1 MILTKFENKFKDID
15 EYKNMSVGFKRI
27 DSALSLINFD
37 EKKLGTIIHIAG
49 TNGKGSTA
57 TFLNQIL
64 SANYLNTA
72 LFTSPH
78 IMNITERISIN
89 GTDITTDKFDALF
102 DENIDI
108 INQCNLTYFEAIFFL
123 FIVHTINSN
132 VDVTIL
138 ETGLGG
144 RYDATNTS
152 LITDKIAVFTSF
164 SLDHTEILGDNI
176 FSIIDDKL
184 FIIRDYSIN
193 FIGINHDQIRKYIRT
208 RINENNLLFIVD
220 KDRNKNL
227 YPYPYNENYEL
238 ANKVASYILSENL
251 PTNNSLKLPKGR
263 LEYHDNII
271 FDATHN
277 IDGLIKLIKSIN
289 RDEIGYIIFTL
300 TSNRN
305 INPFLDTLRAV
316 TDNIILTTI
325 PDHPRSIDE
334 NKLNEIDCKSYIS
347 PTDAFKFAQSNIES
361 GKKVL
366 ILGSFF
372 LIAYYKKTL
381 GINL

>member
-1 MILTKFENKFKDID
+1 MTKFENRFKNID
-15 EYKNMSVGFKRI
+15 EYKSMEVGFERI

-64 SANYLNTA
+64 SINYLNTA

-78 IMNITERISIN
+78 IMNITERISVNNKDIS
-89 GTDITTDKFDALF
+89 TDDFNSLF

-108 INQCNLTYFEAIFFL
+108 IDKCNLTYFEAIFFL
-123 FIVHTINSN
+123 FIVHTIKNN
-132 VDVTIL
+132 VDITIL

-144 RYDATNTS
+144 KYDATNTS

-164 SLDHTEILGDNI
+164 SLDHTEILGNNI
-176 FSIIDDKL
+176 FEIIDDKL
-184 FIIRDYSIN
+184 CVIRDYSTN
-193 FIGINHDQIRKYIRT
+193 FIGINHDQIRKYIRSKV
-208 RINENNLLFIVD
+208 NENNLIFITD
-220 KDRNKNL
+220 KERENNI

-238 ANKVASYILSENL
+238 ANKVASYILGENL
-251 PTNNSLKLPKGR
+251 PTNNTLKLPEAR

-289 RDEIGYIIFTL
+289 RDEVGYIIFTL
-300 TSNRN
+300 TSNRD
-305 INPFLDTLRAV
+305 INPFLSILKTI

-334 NKLNEIDCKSYIS
+334 NKLKEIDCKTYIS
-347 PTDAFKFAQSNIES
+347 PIDAWKFVQNNIES
-361 GKKVL
+361 GKRVL

-372 LIAYYKKTL
+372 LIAHYKRTL
-381 GINL
+381 GINS

>member
-1 MILTKFENKFKDID
+1 MTKFENRFKNID
-15 EYKNMSVGFKRI
+15 EYKNMEVGFERI
-27 DSALSLINFD
+27 DLALSLINFD

-64 SANYLNTA
+64 SKNYLNTA

-78 IMNITERISIN
+78 IMKINERISVK
-89 GTDITTDKFDALF
+89 GKDISTIKFNSLF
-102 DENIDI
+102 DENIEI
-108 INQCNLTYFEAIFFL
+108 IDKCNLTYFEAIFFL
-123 FIVHTINSN
+123 FIVHTIKNN

-144 RYDATNTS
+144 KYDATNTS

-176 FSIIDDKL
+176 FKIIDDKL
-184 FIIRDYSIN
+184 AIIRDYSKN
-193 FIGINHDQIRKYIRT
+193 FIGINHEQIRKYIRSKT
-208 RINENNLLFIVD
+208 DENNLLFIVD

-238 ANKVASYILSENL
+238 ANKVASYILSEHL
-251 PTNNSLKLPKGR
+251 QTDNSLKLPQGR

-277 IDGLIKLIKSIN
+277 MGGLIKLMKSIN
-289 RDEIGYIIFTL
+289 RSEIGYIIFTL
-300 TSNRN
+300 TSNRE
-305 INPFLDTLRAV
+305 ITPFLNTLK
-316 TDNIILTTI
+316 TITNNIILTTI

-334 NKLNEIDCKSYIS
+334 NKLNEIDCKTFVA
-347 PTDAFKFAQSNIES
+347 PMDAWEFTQNNIES
-361 GKKVL
+361 GKRVL

-372 LIAYYKKTL
+372 LIAHYKKTL
-381 GINL
+381 GIKS

>member
-1 MILTKFENKFKDID
+1 MILTKFENRFKNFD
-15 EYKNMSVGFKRI
+15 EYKSMKVGFERI

-78 IMNITERISIN
+78 IMKITERISVK
-89 GTDITTDKFDALF
+89 GKDISISKFNSLF
-102 DENIDI
+102 DENIEI
-108 INQCNLTYFEAIFFL
+108 IDKCNLTYFEAIFFL
-123 FIVHTINSN
+123 FIAHTIKSN

-144 RYDATNTS
+144 KYDATNTS
-152 LITDKIAVFTSF
+152 LISDKIAVFTSF
-164 SLDHTEILGDNI
+164 SLDHTEILGNNV
-176 FSIIDDKL
+176 FEIINDKL
-184 FIIRDYSIN
+184 SIIRDYSTN
-193 FIGINHDQIRKYIRT
+193 FIGINHEQIRKYIRSKL
-208 RINENNLLFIVD
+208 NENNLIFITD
-220 KDRNKNL
+220 KERERNL
-227 YPYPYNENYEL
+227 YPHPYNENYEL

-251 PTNNSLKLPKGR
+251 PTNNSLKLPIGR

-289 RDEIGYIIFTL
+289 RYEIGYIIFTL
-300 TSNRN
+300 TSNRE
-305 INPFLDTLRAV
+305 IAPFLSVLRNI
-316 TDNIILTTI
+316 TNNIILTTI

-334 NKLNEIDCKSYIS
+334 SKLNEFDCKTYIS
-347 PTDAFKFAQSNIES
+347 PIDAFEFAKNNIDN
-361 GKKVL
+361 GQRIL

-372 LIAYYKKTL
+372 LIAHYKKTL
-381 GINL
+381 GI